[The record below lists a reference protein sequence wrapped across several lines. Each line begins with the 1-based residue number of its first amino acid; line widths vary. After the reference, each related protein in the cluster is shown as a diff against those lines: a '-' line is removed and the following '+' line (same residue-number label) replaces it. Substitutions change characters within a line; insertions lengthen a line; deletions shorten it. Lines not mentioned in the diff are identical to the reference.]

1 MTDANAVSVD
11 SHKNS
16 GFLSQKHSHRLK
28 PDHSPASE
36 KSNITLLREKDMM
49 ISSLQQE
56 LSKKQALIITY
67 EGSLNALQR
76 LLQAQSRRLEEL
88 EPAQAS

>member
-1 MTDANAVSVD
+1 
-11 SHKNS
+11 
-16 GFLSQKHSHRLK
+16 
-28 PDHSPASE
+28 
-36 KSNITLLREKDMM
+36 M